1 MTDEE
6 MMKDFENFLQE
17 KNIYFKPNP
26 NHYPIIDKWN
36 SKYGFMPNRKLIFD
50 KIEELIDERINDI
63 FEETLF
69 NKMVTLEDV
78 LLR

>member
-36 SKYGFMPNRKLIFD
+36 SKYEFMPNRKLIFD

-69 NKMVTLEDV
+69 NKIVTLEDV

>member
-17 KNIYFKPNP
+17 NIIYFKINP

-36 SKYGFMPNRKLIFD
+36 YKYGFMTNRKIIFD
-50 KIEELIDERINDI
+50 KIEELIDERIYDI
-63 FEETLF
+63 FRETLLD
-69 NKMVTLEDV
+69 KMVTLEDV

>member
-36 SKYGFMPNRKLIFD
+36 YKYGFIPKQKLIFD